1 MPPTAPYARQHVQL
15 AGQCHVGHVVLHAST
30 QHDMLR
36 LVRPTPLGPL
46 STCVAGVKNK
56 RCMVLPRLAYLEV
69 CTAMI
74 LALTSADV
82 LRN

>member
-30 QHDMLR
+30 QHDMPR
-36 LVRPTPLGPL
+36 LVRPTLLGPL
-46 STCVAGVKNK
+46 STCIAGVKV
-56 RCMVLPRLAYLEV
+56 CMVLPRLAYLEV

-74 LALTSADV
+74 LAWTFADV
-82 LRN
+82 LRY